1 MGLKELAISQ
11 ALRVSGEPEVIWK
24 AQKEEKVSQKLL
36 EKEYYFQLLLFSFS
50 GGSMF
55 NTVSLVLILLCF
67 VTIVETIFILC

>member
-11 ALRVSGEPEVIWK
+11 TLRVRGEPEVIWK
-24 AQKEEKVSQKLL
+24 TEKEEKVSQKFL
-36 EKEYYFQLLLFSFS
+36 EKEYYFQLSLFSFS

>member
-1 MGLKELAISQ
+1 MWLKELAISQ
-11 ALRVSGEPEVIWK
+11 TLRVSGEPEVIWK
-24 AQKEEKVSQKLL
+24 TEKEEKVSQKFL
-36 EKEYYFQLLLFSFS
+36 EKEYYFQLSLFSFS